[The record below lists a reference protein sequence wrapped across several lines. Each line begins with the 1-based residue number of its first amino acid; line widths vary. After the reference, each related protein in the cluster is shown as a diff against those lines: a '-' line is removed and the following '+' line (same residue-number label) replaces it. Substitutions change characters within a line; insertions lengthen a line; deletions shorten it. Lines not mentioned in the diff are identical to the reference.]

1 MLQHDAALVTIAPMS
16 YSSDW
21 TFVGTS
27 KDVKKSAKNMA
38 SQGHFQVRFDNETC
52 VFILPKNQ
60 LTAIV
65 RRLDSSALDAVAGVE
80 PIEEAD
86 YQLAIHIDAE
96 ESQLWFYSNDCHSRM
111 AWEVG
116 CLLIRL
122 LAEALDG
129 EPVDDCSD
137 ELFDMLLTV
146 PKVMKPSSLN

>member
-1 MLQHDAALVTIAPMS
+1 MS

-27 KDVKKSAKNMA
+27 KDVKRCATKMA
-38 SQGHFQVRFDNETC
+38 TKGHFQVRFDNETC
-52 VFILPKNQ
+52 LFILPKNQ

-65 RRLDSSALDAVAGVE
+65 RRLDSSALDAVAGAE

-86 YQLAIHIDAE
+86 YQLAIHMDE
-96 ESQLWFYSNDCHSRM
+96 ENLLCFYSNDYHSRM

-129 EPVDDCSD
+129 EPADDCSD

-146 PKVMKPSSLN
+146 PNVVKPSSLN